1 MPALS
6 RADLLLHPIRL
17 RIVAEISGQR
27 ATARHLREALPD
39 LPQTTLYRHLNAL
52 TEGGILEVVQ
62 EKQIRGTVER
72 TYALSAPPSL
82 TAEDLRGMTKEQY
95 QEMFAGFLGTFM
107 ADARR
112 YLASRPEGKPVN
124 PVADGVVISK
134 CQVFL
139 TDAESA
145 SMNRK
150 LTEMVLAATR
160 KKPGPGRKRCMV
172 AYLLIPL
179 ER

>member
-1 MPALS
+1 MPLSS

-17 RIVAEISGQR
+17 RIVTEISGQR
-27 ATARHLREALPD
+27 ATARQLRQALPD

-52 TEGGILEVVQ
+52 LEAGILQVVQ
-62 EKQIRGTVER
+62 ETPVRGTVER

-95 QEMFAGFLGTFM
+95 QEAFAGYLGTFL

-112 YLASRPEGKPVN
+112 YLETKPDGKPID
-124 PVADGVVISK
+124 PIADGVIISK

-139 TDAESA
+139 SDAEFA
-145 SMNRK
+145 SVNRRIAD
-150 LTEMVLAATR
+150 LMLAATR
-160 KKPGPGRKRCMV
+160 RAPGRHRKRRV
-172 AYLLIPL
+172 FSYLFIPL
-179 ER
+179 DH